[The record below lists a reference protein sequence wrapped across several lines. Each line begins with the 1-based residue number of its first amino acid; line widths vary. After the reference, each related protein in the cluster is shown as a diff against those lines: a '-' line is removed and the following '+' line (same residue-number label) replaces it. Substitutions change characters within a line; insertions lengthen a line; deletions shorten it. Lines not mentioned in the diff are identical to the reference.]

1 MDPPQLWVVLRPVE
15 RDPPYELA
23 MVTADPAEGEGM
35 TEAGANVVEPLPMPE
50 QLQEAI
56 AAFVTEHH
64 VERTFVK
71 RKRDRANPDAL
82 ARRGATAKEDRK

>member
-1 MDPPQLWVVLRPVE
+1 
-15 RDPPYELA
+15 
-23 MVTADPAEGEGM
+23 
-35 TEAGANVVEPLPMPE
+35 MPE

-64 VERTFVK
+64 VERAFVK

-82 ARRGATAKEDRK
+82 ARHDPTQEDRK